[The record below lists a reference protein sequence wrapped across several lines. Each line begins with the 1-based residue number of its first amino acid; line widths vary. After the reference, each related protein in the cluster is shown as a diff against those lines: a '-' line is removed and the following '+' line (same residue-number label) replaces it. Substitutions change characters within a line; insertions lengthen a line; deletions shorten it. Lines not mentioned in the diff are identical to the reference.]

1 MPTNNDVNK
10 NLNKYN
16 LFTDLKTPRDLSAY
30 TLFRGTTDFSQLEQ
44 FDLYESGYP
53 YLVVVSIPK
62 FLEKMAVDESVK
74 NLINSYVHVLEYE
87 FKGLES
93 GIDDLSSETG
103 EISNGMQSMNVI
115 TKTTGISGTQFSMRY
130 MEKSGSTLTKMHE
143 LYLRSVRDPATGF
156 KTYNGL
162 IGETG
167 GDSIYQPSIG
177 GVNSTGASTPG
188 FEQECFSFLYMHTDN
203 TGLALERAIYFVGC
217 QPTSAGLS
225 NLYAGQKGDVSF
237 QEVTCEFNGFPIT
250 GAAVNARAKEILKH
264 INEQTYRN
272 SWNYEYAAIK
282 DSNRLAKDSLNTPAV
297 SYTKR
302 DANGN
307 PEVSKFLN

>member
-1 MPTNNDVNK
+1 MPK
-10 NLNKYN
+10 NSKYDM
-16 LFTDLKTPRDLSAY
+16 FSDLKTPADLSKY
-30 TLFRGTTDFSQLEQ
+30 TLFRGTTDFSQLQQ

-62 FLEKMAVDESVK
+62 FLEKMANNDENIRSLV
-74 NLINSYVHVLEYE
+74 NSYVHVLEYE

-115 TKTTGISGTQFSMRY
+115 TKTSGISGTQFSMRY

-162 IGETG
+162 IGDA
-167 GDSIYQPSIG
+167 GDSTAIYQPRVG
-177 GVNSTGASTPG
+177 GVDKEGAGSPS
-188 FEQECFSFLYMHTDN
+188 FQEECFSFLYMHTDN
-203 TGLALERAIYFVGC
+203 TGRALERAIYYVGC

-225 NLYAGQKGDVSF
+225 SLYSGQKGEVSF

-250 GAAVNARAKEILKH
+250 GSAVNKRAAAILNH
-264 INEQTYRN
+264 INTVTSLN
-272 SWNYEYAAIK
+272 SWDYNYAGINDDTYGLGK
-282 DSNRLAKDSLNTPAV
+282 SSLLTSDSSTEFIAKGSGSAV
-297 SYTKR
+297 
-302 DANGN
+302 
-307 PEVSKFLN
+307 